1 MREPSRITF
10 AICLFAAPILFSIVP
25 ALFTMAGPYAARF
38 GYVGN
43 LSLFVSL
50 PSWFIVFT
58 WLGWRAAKRGESEI
72 RPYVMAALAA
82 NAASLLILPLVI
94 FVAEGLGA
102 DLSGKLAESYQEAQ
116 AASDVEQDAFSLPVA
131 ALFSGFAAFF
141 VGLFVLPV
149 LGALFGWIARK
160 LSLVADVTDQ

>member
-1 MREPSRITF
+1 MPSRITF
-10 AICLFAAPILFSIVP
+10 VTCLLAAPILFAIMP

-50 PSWFIVFT
+50 PAWLTVFA
-58 WLGWRAAKRGESEI
+58 WLAWRAAKRGETEL
-72 RPYVMAALAA
+72 RPYVMAGLAA
-82 NAASLLILPLVI
+82 NAASLVIFPVII

-102 DLSGKLAESYQEAQ
+102 DLSGQLAESFREAQ
-116 AASDVEQDAFSLPVA
+116 ASTEDPQDELSLPVA

-149 LGALFGWIARK
+149 LGVMFGWLART
-160 LSLVADVTDQ
+160 LNLVRA

>member
-1 MREPSRITF
+1 MSTPSRITF
-10 AICLFAAPILFSIVP
+10 VTCLLAAPIVFAIVP

-50 PSWFIVFT
+50 PAWLTVFA
-58 WLGWRAAKRGESEI
+58 WLAWRAAKRGETEL
-72 RPYVMAALAA
+72 RPYVMAGLAA
-82 NAASLLILPLVI
+82 NAASLVI
-94 FVAEGLGA
+94 FPLIIFAAEGLGA
-102 DLSGKLAESYQEAQ
+102 DLSGQLTESFQQAQ
-116 AASDVEQDAFSLPVA
+116 ASSETEQDELSLPVA

-149 LGALFGWIARK
+149 LAVVFG
-160 LSLVADVTDQ
+160 SLGRTLGLVRAG